1 VDKKVLISCTY
12 YVPNISGVSIYAQIL
27 AEKMAEK
34 GTDVSVLTSRF
45 SHKLAKLKLNKRVK
59 IQRSAVW
66 KKVGKGVIMPFF
78 VRDAQLAVR
87 ENEIVNCHLPQIESF
102 MIAIWAKIYKKKL
115 IVTHH
120 CEFNFKG
127 PWHNKLIALITYP
140 FHLVT
145 YLLADKIV
153 SYTQDYAK
161 TSIFLKHFK
170 KKLNFILPPV
180 VVGEWNKQESKKI
193 KKKLE
198 IRKDE
203 KVVSYVGRIGW
214 EKGLDGLIE
223 SIKVLKK
230 KRKIKLLLIGPYTG
244 VAGDNSYF
252 KLKKKIEKNSEWIK
266 LVGSV
271 EHDKLVN
278 YYKIS
283 DCLVL
288 PSTNNLETF
297 GIVQAEAMVSGCPVV
312 ASNLPG
318 VRMPVR
324 LTGMGKIAKIGDI
337 KDLAK
342 KIRIVLDGNFKEK
355 NKIKKAKKIFSLERF
370 VKSYEKVFE

>member
-1 VDKKVLISCTY
+1 MDKKVLISCTY